1 MSHLGEDPLG
11 LHLHMPATPNDV
23 SAEITGE
30 TLVKIPNYS
39 ARIVLKFLI
48 HRNRKVINVCRFKLL
63 GLEVIYYKA
72 TDNTHND

>member
-1 MSHLGEDPLG
+1 
-11 LHLHMPATPNDV
+11 MPATPNDV

-30 TLVKIPNYS
+30 TPVKIPNYS
-39 ARIVLKFLI
+39 ARIVLKLLI